1 LLEMLALLRPLPK
14 PRAFHLLLLRQ
25 LPGLLRAW
33 PPLCRQLLQALPQRR
48 RWLLE
53 LLLRLAQLP
62 VPS

>member
-1 LLEMLALLRPLPK
+1 LLELLALLRALLK
-14 PRAFHLLLLRQ
+14 PRAFHLLLRQ

-48 RWLLE
+48 RPLLE